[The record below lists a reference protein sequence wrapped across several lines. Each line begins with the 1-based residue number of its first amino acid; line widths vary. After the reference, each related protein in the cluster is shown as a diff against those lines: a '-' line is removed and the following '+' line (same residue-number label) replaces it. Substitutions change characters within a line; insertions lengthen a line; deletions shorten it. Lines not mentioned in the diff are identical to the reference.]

1 MDDNGTILGDCNAT
15 IEHFV
20 RTRRI
25 NMDADL
31 TENQRQLH
39 FLIVRMLDMHLYWVM
54 SYSRWQDERYYAQF
68 RDALM
73 AAVPGLAPELMDTFR
88 VANMKKYHA
97 QGLGRY
103 TVEEVYQQGMDNLRA
118 LAFYLADQDYFFGS
132 SYHVVDACCYG
143 FLANIYYFKIDTPLK
158 QFLLEQGNLVK
169 YIEPMRRLMEY

>member
-1 MDDNGTILGDCNAT
+1 MLDASNAPRNQLPDVDDNGTILGDSNAI
-15 IEHFV
+15 IEHFI

-31 TENQRQLH
+31 TENQCQLH

-68 RDALM
+68 RNALM
-73 AAVPGLAPELMDTFR
+73 AAVPGLAPESMDTFR

-103 TVEEVYQQGMDNLRA
+103 TVEEVYQQGGR
-118 LAFYLADQDYFFGS
+118 
-132 SYHVVDACCYG
+132 
-143 FLANIYYFKIDTPLK
+143 
-158 QFLLEQGNLVK
+158 
-169 YIEPMRRLMEY
+169 